1 MEDNTSDND
10 DWLIPVLLIS
20 TLCDQQPPRLHSNRT
35 YTGQDYVND
44 LLSCG
49 NSSRIRNQLR
59 MQLKTFNLLRDWLF
73 ENTALNNS
81 CHISIEEKLFI
92 FIRLITPTVE
102 FFIGIS
108 GTVESVLEI
117 TDTVELYC
125 ASKYQTTFPIR
136 Q

>member
-73 ENTALNNS
+73 ENTALNHS

-92 FIRLITPTVE
+92 FIN
-102 FFIGIS
+102 IS
-108 GTVESVLEI
+108 SSGMSNL
-117 TDTVELYC
+117 DTQER
-125 ASKYQTTFPIR
+125 F
-136 Q
+136 

>member
-59 MQLKTFNLLRDWLF
+59 MQLTTFNLLRDWLF
-73 ENTALNNS
+73 KNTALNNS

-92 FIRLITPTVE
+92 FIYIAS
-102 FFIGIS
+102 S
-108 GTVESVLEI
+108 GMSNRDTQERFNRSPSVI
-117 TDTVELYC
+117 
-125 ASKYQTTFPIR
+125 SKY
-136 Q
+136 